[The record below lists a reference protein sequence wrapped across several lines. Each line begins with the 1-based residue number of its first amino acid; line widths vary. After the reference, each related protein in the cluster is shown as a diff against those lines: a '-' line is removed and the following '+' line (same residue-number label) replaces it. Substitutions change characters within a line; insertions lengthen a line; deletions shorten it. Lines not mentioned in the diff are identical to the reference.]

1 MAEKMPES
9 ERKLLIL
16 LPMLSSWIR
25 NDRNLTDK
33 EMDAFFR
40 QFEGLM
46 PLRFDAGMNA
56 MLEMASRYKDHSI
69 YGRDVEV
76 ILSARGRRWLEEFNK
91 RAGALIPRH
100 R

>member
-33 EMDAFFR
+33 EITAFFR

-46 PLRFDAGMNA
+46 PLRFNAGVDA
-56 MLEMASRYKDHSI
+56 MLEMASRYKDHRI
-69 YGRDVEV
+69 YGKDVEV
-76 ILSARGRRWLEEFNK
+76 ILSANGRRWLEEFNK
-91 RAGALIPRH
+91 RAGALIPH
-100 R
+100 H